1 MVSSFFH
8 LWDVGCLIVF
18 FHPMMSRGL
27 LVGLCWVSCLAGVSV
42 GEVPQKKRPFGGCC
56 SPLLEGKT
64 EEGKLKQFLKFDCWV

>member
-18 FHPMMSRGL
+18 FHPMMSMGL

-42 GEVPQKKRPFGGCC
+42 GEVPQKKRPFGG
-56 SPLLEGKT
+56 LLFSSVGGENRGR
-64 EEGKLKQFLKFDCWV
+64 EAEAVLEV

>member
-18 FHPMMSRGL
+18 FHPMMSTGL

-42 GEVPQKKRPFGGCC
+42 GEVPPKEEAFWGVTV
-56 SPLLEGKT
+56 LLCWRGKQRK
-64 EEGKLKQFLKFDCWV
+64 GS